1 MVSEEDLKGV
11 GTIELCAAYGDK
23 LFGLEKVKK
32 ELIARLLSYQHGLG
46 DITLVQKDK
55 SGNIIVLHPENSGK
69 KTVLPDKG
77 EISDELE
84 KARKSLR
91 KWMKK
96 RRPKNLPPDGW
107 EWELIEKGEIKNGMT
122 QCGLLASWGKPTYL
136 GRKVGRVQEWIYDKF
151 LKHGTVYVKKG
162 KIKKWEQ

>member
-1 MVSEEDLKGV
+1 MADRIFPNGIQDEALDSDLVFQGIDWDNFNERLAKAK
-11 GTIELCAAYGDK
+11 EPKKMD
-23 LFGLEKVKK
+23 EKKATKK
-32 ELIARLLSYQHGLG
+32 F
-46 DITLVQKDK
+46 T
-55 SGNIIVLHPENSGK
+55 
-69 KTVLPDKG
+69 
-77 EISDELE
+77 
-84 KARKSLR
+84 
-91 KWMKK
+91 
-96 RRPKNLPPDGW
+96 PDGW